1 MGEEKSNFREV
12 RLKAEIEA
20 YDKNIAEYRRALQ
33 TESVWLFL
41 AVLGCW
47 SVSSNSYIQTFA
59 FLITIAFFC
68 IRAAS
73 KLTYGRTF
81 NSFESSIE
89 DLIEREFISGPAK
102 DDYLSRLA
110 LLKKKRA
117 SNIQPLKAAPMFFLC
132 IGFLV
137 WSIYDQIV
145 LQFIG

>member
-1 MGEEKSNFREV
+1 MDEGKSNFREV
-12 RLKAEIEA
+12 QLKAEIEA
-20 YDKNIAEYRRALQ
+20 YDRNIDEYRRALQ

-68 IRAAS
+68 IQVTS

-81 NSFESSIE
+81 NSFESSIQ
-89 DLIEREFISGPAK
+89 DLVEREFISGPAK
-102 DDYLSRLA
+102 DDYLNRLA

-117 SNIQPLKAAPMFFLC
+117 SNIQPLKVAPMFFLC
-132 IGFLV
+132 FGFLC

-145 LQFIG
+145 LQLIG

>member
-12 RLKAEIEA
+12 KLKAEIEA
-20 YDKNIAEYRRALQ
+20 YDKNIDEYRRALQ

-59 FLITIAFFC
+59 FLITIAFFG
-68 IRAAS
+68 IRVAS

-81 NSFESSIE
+81 NSFESSIQ

-110 LLKKKRA
+110 LLKKKGHQTF
-117 SNIQPLKAAPMFFLC
+117 NH
-132 IGFLV
+132 
-137 WSIYDQIV
+137 
-145 LQFIG
+145 